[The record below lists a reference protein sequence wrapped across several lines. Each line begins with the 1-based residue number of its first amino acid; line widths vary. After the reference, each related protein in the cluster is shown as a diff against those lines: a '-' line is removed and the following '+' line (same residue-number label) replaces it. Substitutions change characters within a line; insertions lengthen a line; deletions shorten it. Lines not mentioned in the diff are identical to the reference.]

1 MLGYKN
7 EQPSSR
13 ATKWR
18 GDPNKQRAVATFG
31 LLRRAY
37 TLLAMTLV

>member
-1 MLGYKN
+1 MLSYKN

-18 GDPNKQRAVATFG
+18 GDPKSSG
-31 LLRRAY
+31 LLQ
-37 TLLAMTLV
+37 LLDCFVVLMHFSQ